1 MKEKS
6 DILLMMKIISDKASA
21 LFSSRAAIPLTATQG
36 HIMAYLR
43 AMEGKGVAQKDI
55 EQHLGVAHST
65 AKGLLQRLEEKG
77 FVRTAFDSSDRRVKH
92 VYSTEKSRQLKE
104 QIGPLLRKFEEECLV
119 GFSDGEL
126 EQLMAMLQRIYAN
139 LCGSTAS

>member
-21 LFSSRAAIPLTATQG
+21 LFSSRAEIPLTSAQG
-36 HIMAYLR
+36 HVMAYLC

-77 FVRTAFDSSDRRVKH
+77 FVRTAFDSKDRRIKH
-92 VYSTEKSRQLKE
+92 VYSTEKSRKLKE
-104 QIGPLLRKFEEECLV
+104 QIGPLFHKFEEACMAGISE
-119 GFSDGEL
+119 EEQ
-126 EQLMAMLQRIYAN
+126 EQLMSLLQRIYGN
-139 LCGSTAS
+139 LCGNTIS